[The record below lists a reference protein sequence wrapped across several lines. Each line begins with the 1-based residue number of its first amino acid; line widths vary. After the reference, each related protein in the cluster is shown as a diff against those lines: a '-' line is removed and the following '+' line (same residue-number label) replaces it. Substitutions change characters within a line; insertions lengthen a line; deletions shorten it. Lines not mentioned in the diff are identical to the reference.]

1 MRTGLASAPFADA
14 DAPSAVVTGVLGLLA
29 MGVQS
34 ATVRL
39 MLPGVASTNVM
50 TINTSQL
57 AIDVAQWL
65 IAAFGPAG
73 SEPRAA
79 ASRRIA
85 ALAPIMAGFFAGSVL
100 GAIGFIHLGFW
111 SLLPLIVL
119 LLGLAWWADRNAVN
133 ARSSGWQA

>member
-1 MRTGLASAPFADA
+1 
-14 DAPSAVVTGVLGLLA
+14 
-29 MGVQS
+29 
-34 ATVRL
+34 
-39 MLPGVASTNVM
+39 M

-65 IAAFGPAG
+65 IAAFRR
-73 SEPRAA
+73 SDRDSRAA

-100 GAIGFIHLGFW
+100 GAIGFTHVGFW

-119 LLGLAWWADRNAVN
+119 LPVLARWADRNAVN
-133 ARSSGWQA
+133 AGRVG